1 MFIIFEPIVAAIS
14 RKDMVIIMNI
24 FIDAFINLL
33 LLRDDNCAVIKENLW
48 SRN

>member
-33 LLRDDNCAVIKENLW
+33 LLHDYNCAVIEENLW